1 MGEYIYGGIE
11 GIFGIFVHGY
21 EATTKHQVIL
31 KKGGL
36 HFPLS
41 NYLNIMTHECF
52 MELRR
57 CIFITNPATYEHIP
71 KNNPSYDNLWQI
83 QWFVDEIQNACMREW
98 SLGKSVT
105 IDEMMVQYKGFYC
118 PIWQYM
124 PKNLEKWR
132 IKL

>member
-57 CIFITNPATYEHIP
+57 CIFI
-71 KNNPSYDNLWQI
+71 NNP
-83 QWFVDEIQNACMREW
+83 ACMREW